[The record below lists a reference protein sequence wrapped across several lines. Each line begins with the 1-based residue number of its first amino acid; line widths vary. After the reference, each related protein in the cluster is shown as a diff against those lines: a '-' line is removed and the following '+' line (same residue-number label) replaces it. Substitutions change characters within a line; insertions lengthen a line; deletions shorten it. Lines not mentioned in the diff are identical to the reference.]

1 MRRVL
6 VAIGLMAMLA
16 GCGMTLPGRGGG
28 TGGGAAAPDAPV
40 AGAIAGDA
48 IETTPLDAAPPPP
61 AITATPRA
69 VATPEPAPEA
79 VAEATAPA
87 PAANAWP
94 VAMDGAAQACTRSGG
109 RFAAQGGGGAFACVR
124 TPRDAGDSCRTGAD
138 CEGACLARSMT
149 CAPVVPLFGCHEVVT
164 ASALRVTECLQ

>member
-6 VAIGLMAMLA
+6 VAFGLMAMLA

-28 TGGGAAAPDAPV
+28 SAQVDAPV
-40 AGAIAGDA
+40 AAAIAGEA
-48 IETTPLDAAPPPP
+48 IETTPLDAAPAFPAVTAAPPV
-61 AITATPRA
+61 A
-69 VATPEPAPEA
+69 ATPEPAPD
-79 VAEATAPA
+79 PA
-87 PAANAWP
+87 PAAGAEAAPAPVTNAWP
-94 VAMDGAAQACTRSGG
+94 PAMNGAAQACTRTGG
-109 RFAAQGGGGAFACVR
+109 RFAAQGGGGAFACIR